1 MRSTENVKINQSW
14 ITFVAIRK
22 LRNSLHLIR
31 EKVKRD
37 IIMIYNYTQAIR
49 KADTTEINIS
59 NQMHKKTRIT

>member
-1 MRSTENVKINQSW
+1 MDNIHCHKKVKEFS
-14 ITFVAIRK
+14 
-22 LRNSLHLIR
+22 LIR